1 MIVEF
6 EIKDVY
12 GVQYGFI
19 VADTKNISLNAAG
32 GYLYALLNGKR
43 YEIEQ
48 DVYNRLYKAIKGT
61 ERVKKIWNT
70 KKDF

>member
-6 EIKDVY
+6 EIMYLY
-12 GVQYGFI
+12 GVQNGFI

-32 GYLYALLNGKR
+32 GYRYALLNGKR

-48 DVYNRLYKAIKGT
+48 EVYDGLYKAIKGT
-61 ERVKKIWNT
+61 ERVKKVYAKRV
-70 KKDF
+70 KK